1 MKKLIIEVANKEG
14 VRIERVS
21 LGANDVS
28 IGRAWDSDLIIRDI
42 FVDPQHLSL
51 SLNHNGQI
59 QITDVSSTNGTKLL
73 GKQVRGVVTSYC
85 LGDAL
90 TIGDTRVTLFDAQTS
105 VAPTSFRS
113 QWFLMAQRFSSIKT
127 LSVLTLLS
135 LLIQGAQ
142 SYSRSSE
149 PLKADSVIV
158 TAFGVLMLLLIWSLV
173 LGFVAK
179 LIRAESNFKPLWAL
193 GCLAIIITNIL
204 TTLLL
209 IIQFNLQ
216 DIDLGQALVVVVFG
230 IFIVW
235 LLVGIF
241 SYTTHFQ
248 RRSKWIC
255 SLCVAAGL
263 YGASESDEFLK
274 KPHQRWSSSTQTEQ
288 STLPPAFLFS
298 QGVSVDEY
306 LNDVESLFDTE

>member
-1 MKKLIIEVANKEG
+1 MRHLIVEIANKEG
-14 VRIERVS
+14 VRIERITLDGSNLSV
-21 LGANDVS
+21 
-28 IGRAWDSDLIIRDI
+28 GRAWESDLIIRDK

-51 SLNHNGQI
+51 SLDPEGQI
-59 QITDVSSTNGTKLL
+59 QINDVSTTNGTKLA
-73 GKQVRGVVTSYC
+73 GKHVRGVVTSYC
-85 LGDAL
+85 LGDVL
-90 TIGDTRVTLFDAQTS
+90 TIGDTNLTLFDTQTS

-113 QWFLMAQRFSSIKT
+113 KWFLMAQRFSSIKALT
-127 LSVLTLLS
+127 VLTVFALF
-135 LLIQGAQ
+135 IQVAQ

-149 PLKADSVIV
+149 PFKTDSIIV
-158 TAFGVLMLLLIWSLV
+158 TAFGALMLLLVWSLV

-193 GCLAIIITNIL
+193 GCLAIIITNVL
-204 TTLLL
+204 TAILL
-209 IIQFNLQ
+209 IVQFNLQ
-216 DIDLGQALVVVVFG
+216 DIDLGQALAIVVFG
-230 IFIVW
+230 VFIVW

-248 RRSKWIC
+248 SRSKWIC
-255 SLCVAAGL
+255 SLCVAVGL

-274 KPHQRWSSSTQTEQ
+274 EPHQRWSSSTQTEQ

-306 LNDVESLFDTE
+306 LNDVESLFDKE